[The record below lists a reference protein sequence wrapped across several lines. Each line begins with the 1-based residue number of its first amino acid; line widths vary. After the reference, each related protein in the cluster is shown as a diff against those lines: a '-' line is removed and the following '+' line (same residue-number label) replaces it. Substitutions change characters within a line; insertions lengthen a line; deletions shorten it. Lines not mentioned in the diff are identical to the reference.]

1 MISRQLA
8 EEVIHLAMSTGGDYA
23 EIFIENTLKNTMSL
37 TNGIMDSVVSGQ
49 DFGASVRVLRGTD
62 SIYTYTNDVSKHAL
76 LELAKKAAQ
85 AVRGIGRSEQVSLVE
100 RYNVNYSP
108 TLIVPS
114 SVSANIKVQYM
125 KAAYEAAR
133 SYSDKIVQAVITYR
147 DYDQRVFIATSD
159 GYYGEDRRI
168 YTSFAVRAIASDGT
182 SSETCNQRADIQG
195 GLELFDR
202 FKPEV
207 IGRKASEIAVKML
220 YADASPVG
228 ELPVVLDSGTG
239 GIFLHEACG
248 HSLESSSVA
257 RGGSVFSDKL
267 GEQIAT
273 SKVTVYDDGTIPGE
287 WGTINVDDEGLPSTN
302 NLLIEN
308 GILKGYMIDR
318 LGARMMNMKPTGSG
332 RKESYRFAPT
342 SRMTNTYI
350 AAGEDDEQDIIASV
364 EYGVFAKL
372 FGGGT
377 ANPQTSSFNFNVQEA
392 YLIENGEITRPI
404 KGATIMGMGV
414 EALKNIEM
422 VGKKLDFDGGMCGA
436 ASGSLPVSN
445 GQPMIKI
452 SKLVVG
458 GK

>member
-8 EEVIHLAMSTGGDYA
+8 EEVIQTAMSTGGDYA
-23 EIFIENTLKNTMSL
+23 EVFVENTLKNTMIL
-37 TNGIMDSVVSGQ
+37 TNGIMDSAVSGQ
-49 DFGASVRVLRGTD
+49 DFGASVRVLRGT
-62 SIYTYTNDVSKHAL
+62 SSVYAYTNDVSRSAMIQ
-76 LELAKKAAQ
+76 LAKKVAHALSGV
-85 AVRGIGRSEQVSLVE
+85 AVDKQVQLVE
-100 RYNVNYSP
+100 RYNVNLSP

-114 SVSANIKVQYM
+114 SMPTSVKVDYM
-125 KAAYEAAR
+125 KRAYEASR
-133 SYSDKIVQAVITYR
+133 KYSDKIVQAVITYK
-147 DYDQRVFIATSD
+147 DSDQKILLATSE
-159 GYYGEDRRI
+159 GYFGEDRRI
-168 YTSFAVRAIASDGT
+168 YTSFYVRAVASDGT
-182 SSETCNQRADIQG
+182 SSQTGNHRADIQG

-202 FKPEV
+202 FEPEK
-207 IGRKASEIAVKML
+207 IGEDASKTAVTML
-220 YADASPVG
+220 YAEPSPVG
-228 ELPVVLDSGTG
+228 ELPVVIANGTG
-239 GIFLHEACG
+239 GIFFHEACG

-257 RGGSVFSDKL
+257 RGGSVFSDKI
-267 GEQIAT
+267 GEQIAST
-273 SKVTVYDDGTIPGE
+273 KVTAYDDGTIPGE
-287 WGTINVDDEGLPSTN
+287 WGTINVDDEGIPSTK

-318 LGARMMNMKPTGSG
+318 LGARMMGMQPTGSG
-332 RKESYRFAPT
+332 RKESYRFSPT

-350 AAGEDDEQDIIASV
+350 APGEDEDKDIIGSV

-377 ANPQTSSFNFNVQEA
+377 ANPQTSAFNFSVQEA

-404 KGATIMGMGV
+404 RGATIMGMGV
-414 EALKNIEM
+414 EALKNVEM
-422 VGKKLDFDGGMCGA
+422 VGKDLAFDGGMCGA